1 MNSLLFWIGLYLII
15 SIGIGLYASRRVKTD
30 ADYILA

>member
-30 ADYILA
+30 TDYILA